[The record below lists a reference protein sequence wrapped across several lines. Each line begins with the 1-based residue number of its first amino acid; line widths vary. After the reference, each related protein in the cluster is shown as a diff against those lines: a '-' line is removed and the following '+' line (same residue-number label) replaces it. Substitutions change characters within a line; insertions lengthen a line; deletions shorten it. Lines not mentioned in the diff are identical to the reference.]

1 MRNEDV
7 LARIHLDAI
16 LSNFEILAQED
27 TQARTIAESWNGSI
41 LFMVGVA
48 GPRATLDISSSGIK
62 VMPGKVGEADIV
74 LFFPTAKLLNNMFT
88 GTGVGFPVPLKG
100 LTKAKGLI
108 VFMKLAKRME
118 AVLKG
123 ENPPK
128 ALKAK
133 LLVNTLGRTIA
144 VIAAYEPESMAA
156 ARSIRGVTELR
167 IKNGPAVNITFAGE
181 SVTARG
187 GNAPDPDLIME
198 FGTQDLFLDLA
209 EDKVDVFAAIC
220 LEDMLLQGDL
230 HMGDVVNTFLD
241 KVSVYLQ

>member
-27 TQARTIAESWNGSI
+27 PVADAIARGWNGSI
-41 LFMVGVA
+41 LFMVGIS
-48 GPRATLDISSSGIK
+48 GPRATLEIVTTRVKI
-62 VMPGKVGEADIV
+62 MQGKVGEPDII

-100 LTKAKGLI
+100 LLKAKGLI

-123 ENPPK
+123 DNPPK
-128 ALKAK
+128 ELKSR
-133 LLVNTLGRTIA
+133 LLVNTIGRTIA
-144 VIAAYEPESMAA
+144 TIAQYEPESKAA
-156 ARSIRGVTELR
+156 AQSIRGVTELR
-167 IKNGPAVNITFAGE
+167 IRNGAAVNITFTGD
-181 SVTARG
+181 SVTARS

-241 KVSVYLQ
+241 KVGVYLQ